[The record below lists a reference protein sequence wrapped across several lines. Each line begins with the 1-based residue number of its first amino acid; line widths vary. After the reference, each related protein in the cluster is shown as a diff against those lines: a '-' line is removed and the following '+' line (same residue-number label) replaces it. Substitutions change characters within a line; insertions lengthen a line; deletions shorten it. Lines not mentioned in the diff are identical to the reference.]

1 MAIRSMTGFAQIKG
15 LHGKTAYTFSA
26 KSVNHRF
33 LDLHLRLP
41 ARSELLEQQLRKL
54 FKEKMHRGHVEL
66 SLALE
71 YAGACGV
78 SVNRELV
85 LGYVKAFR
93 ELRDELDLHGEVDLN
108 AVFRLNGVL
117 SASSEMPDEA
127 GLQAGSQE
135 ELQAGLQG
143 TLLTAAAALID
154 QLNANRRLEGDH
166 TRAEL
171 EARMNHLERNTG
183 EVEKLRSTV
192 LQAHLERIRARMA
205 ELLEG
210 KADPDRIL
218 QEAALLA
225 ERSDVQEEIVR
236 LLTHIR
242 HFRGLLEEGEDVGK
256 KLDFL
261 LQEMNREANTM
272 LSKTTGLAGDA
283 MRITELGLAL
293 KSDIEK
299 SREQVQNV
307 E

>member
-1 MAIRSMTGFAQIKG
+1 MSIRSMTGFAQLKG
-15 LHGKTAYTFSA
+15 QHGKTAYTFSA

-41 ARSELLEQQLRKL
+41 VRSENLEQKLRQL
-54 FKEKMHRGHVEL
+54 FKEKMHRGHIEL
-66 SLALE
+66 TLSLE
-71 YAGACGV
+71 YAGAAGI

-85 LGYVKAFR
+85 NGYVAAFR
-93 ELRDELDLHGEVDLN
+93 AVSSEMELFGEPDLN
-108 AVFRLNGVL
+108 AIFRLNGVF
-117 SASSEMPDEA
+117 SASSEMPEEE
-127 GLQAGSQE
+127 GLQQ
-135 ELQAGLQG
+135 
-143 TLLTAAAALID
+143 TLFDAASGLID
-154 QLNANRRLEGDH
+154 LLNENRQAEGDH
-166 TRAEL
+166 TRIEL
-171 EARMNHLERNTG
+171 EARMDQLERNTA
-183 EVEKLRSTV
+183 EVETLRGAV
-192 LQAHLERIRARMA
+192 LQAHLQRIRTRMS
-205 ELLEG
+205 ELLED

-218 QEAALLA
+218 QEAAMLA

-236 LLTHIR
+236 LRTHIR
-242 HFRGLLEEGEDVGK
+242 HFRGLLAEGEDVGK

-272 LSKTTGLAGDA
+272 LSKTSGLAGDA

>member
-15 LHGKTAYTFSA
+15 QQGKTAYTFTA

-41 ARSELLEQQLRKL
+41 GRSELFEQQLRKL
-54 FKEKMHRGHVEL
+54 LKEKMHRGHVEL
-66 SLALE
+66 TLTLE
-71 YAGACGV
+71 YAGASGI
-78 SVNRELV
+78 SVNHELV
-85 LGYVKAFR
+85 SGYAKAFR
-93 ELRDELDLHGEVDLN
+93 ELSKELDLRAEPDLN
-108 AVFRLNGVL
+108 AIFRLNGVL
-117 SASSEMPDEA
+117 SASSEMPEEA
-127 GLQAGSQE
+127 
-135 ELQAGLQG
+135 ELQAA
-143 TLLTAAAALID
+143 LLSAAAELID
-154 QLNANRRLEGDH
+154 MLNANRRLEGDH

-171 EARMNHLERNTG
+171 ESRMDQLECNTA
-183 EVEKLRSTV
+183 EVEKLRGTV
-192 LQAHLERIRARMA
+192 LQAHLERIRTRMA

-218 QEAALLA
+218 QEAAMLA

-236 LLTHIR
+236 MQAHIK
-242 HFRGLLEEGEDVGK
+242 HFRGLLEQGEDVGK

>member
-15 LHGKTAYTFSA
+15 QQGKTAYTFSA

-41 ARSELLEQQLRKL
+41 GKSELFEQQLRKL
-54 FKEKMHRGHVEL
+54 FKEKMHRGHVEVSL
-66 SLALE
+66 SLE
-71 YAGACGV
+71 YAGACGI
-78 SVNRELV
+78 SVNHELV
-85 LGYVKAFR
+85 AGYVKAFR

-108 AVFRLNGVL
+108 AVFRVNGVL

-127 GLQAGSQE
+127 
-135 ELQAGLQG
+135 ELQAA
-143 TLLTAAAALID
+143 LLPAAAELID
-154 QLNANRRLEGDH
+154 QLNANRRMEGDH
-166 TRAEL
+166 TRTEL
-171 EARMNHLERNTG
+171 EARMDQLERNTG
-183 EVEKLRSTV
+183 EVEKLRGTV
-192 LQAHLERIRARMA
+192 LQAHLERIRGRMA

-283 MRITELGLAL
+283 MRIAELGLAL

>member
-15 LHGKTAYTFSA
+15 QQGKTAYTFSA

-41 ARSELLEQQLRKL
+41 GKSELFEQQLRKL
-54 FKEKMHRGHVEL
+54 FKEKMHRGHVEVSL
-66 SLALE
+66 SLE
-71 YAGACGV
+71 YAGACGM
-78 SVNRELV
+78 SVNHELV
-85 LGYVKAFR
+85 AGYVKAFR

-108 AVFRLNGVL
+108 AVFRVNGVL

-127 GLQAGSQE
+127 
-135 ELQAGLQG
+135 ELQAA
-143 TLLTAAAALID
+143 LLPAASELID
-154 QLNANRRLEGDH
+154 QLNANRRMEGDH
-166 TRAEL
+166 TRTEL
-171 EARMNHLERNTG
+171 EARMDLLERNTG
-183 EVEKLRSTV
+183 EVEKLRGTV

>member
-1 MAIRSMTGFAQIKG
+1 MSIRSMTGYAQVKG
-15 LHGKTAYTFSA
+15 QLGKIAYTYSA
-26 KSVNHRF
+26 KTVNHRF

-41 ARSELLEQQLRKL
+41 ARSELLEQRLRKL

-66 SLALE
+66 TLTLE
-71 YAGACGV
+71 YAGASGV
-78 SVNRELV
+78 SVNHELV
-85 LGYVKAFR
+85 TGYVKVFQ
-93 ELRDELDLHGEVDLN
+93 ELANELGLRGEPDLN
-108 AVFRLNGVL
+108 SIFRINGVL
-117 SASSEMPDEA
+117 QASSEMPEESELHDALLNAA
-127 GLQAGSQE
+127 GE
-135 ELQAGLQG
+135 
-143 TLLTAAAALID
+143 LID
-154 QLNANRRLEGDH
+154 ALNRNRRQEGDH
-166 TRAEL
+166 IRAEL
-171 EARMNHLERNTG
+171 AGRMDQLESNTR
-183 EVEKLRSTV
+183 EVEKLRGSV

-210 KADPDRIL
+210 RAEADRIL

-225 ERSDVQEEIVR
+225 ERSDIQEEIVR
-236 LLTHIR
+236 LLTHIQ
-242 HFRGLLEEGEDVGK
+242 HFRGLLAEGEDVGK

-272 LSKTTGLAGDA
+272 QSKTTGVTGDA

>member
-1 MAIRSMTGFAQIKG
+1 MAIRSMTGFAQVKG
-15 LHGKTAYTFSA
+15 QQGKTAYTFTA

-41 ARSELLEQQLRKL
+41 PRSELFEQRLRKL
-54 FKEKMHRGHVEL
+54 LKEKMHRGHVEI
-66 SLALE
+66 SLVLE
-71 YAGACGV
+71 YAEASGL
-78 SVNRELV
+78 SVNTELV
-85 LGYVKAFR
+85 AGYVKAFR
-93 ELRDELDLHGEVDLN
+93 QLASELDLHGEPDLN
-108 AVFRLNGVL
+108 AIFRLSGVFT
-117 SASSEMPDEA
+117 ASSEMPEEEA
-127 GLQAGSQE
+127 LQES
-135 ELQAGLQG
+135 L
-143 TLLTAAAALID
+143 AAAAVELID
-154 QLNANRRLEGDH
+154 ALNANRRLEGEQ

-171 EARMNHLERNTG
+171 ESRMTSLERNNAA
-183 EVEKLRSTV
+183 VEKLRDSV
-192 LQAHLERIRARMA
+192 LAAHLERIRTRMA

-210 KADPDRIL
+210 KAEPERIL

-236 LLTHIR
+236 LQTHVG
-242 HFRGLLEEGEDVGK
+242 HFRGLLGEGEDIGK

-272 LSKTTGLAGDA
+272 LSKSSGLAGDA

-299 SREQVQNV
+299 SREQVQNI

>member
-1 MAIRSMTGFAQIKG
+1 MSICSMTGFAQKKG
-15 LHGKTAYTFSA
+15 QHGRTAYTFTA

-41 ARSELLEQQLRKL
+41 GRSELFEQQLRKL

-66 SLALE
+66 TLTLE
-71 YAGACGV
+71 YAGASGV
-78 SVNRELV
+78 SVNQELV
-85 LGYVKAFR
+85 SGYVKAFR
-93 ELRDELDLHGEVDLN
+93 ALSDELGLHGEPDLN
-108 AVFRLNGVL
+108 AIFRLNGVF

-127 GLQAGSQE
+127 ELREALLSAAG
-135 ELQAGLQG
+135 ELIEA
-143 TLLTAAAALID
+143 
-154 QLNANRRLEGDH
+154 LNANRRAEGDH
-166 TRAEL
+166 TQAEL
-171 EARMNHLERNTG
+171 EARMAQLERNTC
-183 EVEKLRSTV
+183 EVEKLRGSV
-192 LQAHLERIRARMA
+192 LTAHLERIRARMA

-210 KADPDRIL
+210 RAEPERIL
-218 QEAALLA
+218 QEAAMLA

-236 LLTHIR
+236 LLTHVR

-272 LSKTTGLAGDA
+272 LSKTSGLTGDA
-283 MRITELGLAL
+283 VCITELGLAL

>member
-1 MAIRSMTGFAQIKG
+1 MTIRSMTGFAQLKG
-15 LHGKTAYTFSA
+15 EHGKTAYTFTA

-41 ARSELLEQQLRKL
+41 ARSELFEQQLRKL
-54 FKEKMHRGHVEL
+54 VKEKMHRGHVEL

-71 YAGACGV
+71 YAGASGI

-85 LGYVKAFR
+85 AGYVNAFR
-93 ELRDELDLHGEVDLN
+93 DLSDELGLKGEPDLN
-108 AVFRLNGVL
+108 GIFRLNGVL
-117 SASSEMPDEA
+117 SASSEMPEEEA
-127 GLQAGSQE
+127 
-135 ELQAGLQG
+135 LQG
-143 TLLTAAAALID
+143 ALLAAAGELIEA
-154 QLNANRRLEGDH
+154 LNANRRLEGDH

-171 EARMNHLERNTG
+171 ETRMDQLERNTA
-183 EVEKLRSTV
+183 EVEKLRDTV
-192 LQAHLERIRARMA
+192 LAAHLERIRQRMN

-210 KADPDRIL
+210 KAEPDRLL
-218 QEAALLA
+218 QEAAMLA

-236 LLTHIR
+236 MQTHIK
-242 HFRGLLEEGEDVGK
+242 HFRALLVEGAEVGK

-283 MRITELGLAL
+283 TRITELGLAL

>member
-1 MAIRSMTGFAQIKG
+1 MSIRSMTGFAQLKG
-15 LHGKTAYTFSA
+15 QHGKTAYTFAA

-41 ARSELLEQQLRKL
+41 GRSELFEQQLRKL

-66 SLALE
+66 TLTLE
-71 YAGACGV
+71 YAGASGI
-78 SVNRELV
+78 SVNQELV
-85 LGYVKAFR
+85 SGYVKAFR
-93 ELRDELDLHGEVDLN
+93 QLSDEFDLHGEVDLN
-108 AVFRLNGVL
+108 AVFRMTGVL
-117 SASSEMPDEA
+117 AASSEMP
-127 GLQAGSQE
+127 QE
-135 ELQAGLQG
+135 EELHAE
-143 TLLTAAAALID
+143 LLKAAAELID
-154 QLNANRRLEGDH
+154 LLNANRRVEGEH

-171 EARMNHLERNTG
+171 ELRMDQLERNTA
-183 EVEKLRSTV
+183 EVETLRSTV
-192 LQAHLERIRARMA
+192 LQAHLDRIRTRLA
-205 ELLEG
+205 ELMEG
-210 KADPDRIL
+210 KADPDRVL

-236 LLTHIR
+236 LQTHIK
-242 HFRGLLEEGEDVGK
+242 HFRGLLAEGDDVGK

-261 LQEMNREANTM
+261 MQEMNREANTM

-299 SREQVQNV
+299 SREQVQNI

>member
-1 MAIRSMTGFAQIKG
+1 MSICSMTGFAQKKG
-15 LHGKTAYTFSA
+15 QHGRTAYTFTA

-41 ARSELLEQQLRKL
+41 GRSELFEQQLRKL
-54 FKEKMHRGHVEL
+54 FKDKMHRGHVEL
-66 SLALE
+66 TLTLE
-71 YAGACGV
+71 YAGASGV
-78 SVNRELV
+78 SVNQELV
-85 LGYVKAFR
+85 SGYVKAFR
-93 ELRDELDLHGEVDLN
+93 ALSDELSLHGEPDLN
-108 AVFRLNGVL
+108 AIFRLNGVF

-127 GLQAGSQE
+127 
-135 ELQAGLQG
+135 ELQEA
-143 TLLTAAAALID
+143 LLRAASELIEE
-154 QLNANRRLEGDH
+154 LNANRRAEGDH
-166 TRAEL
+166 TRSEL
-171 EARMNHLERNTG
+171 EARMAQLERNTR
-183 EVEKLRSTV
+183 EVEKLRGAV
-192 LQAHLERIRARMA
+192 LEAHLERIRARMA

-210 KADPDRIL
+210 RAEPERIL
-218 QEAALLA
+218 QEAAMLA

-242 HFRGLLEEGEDVGK
+242 HFRGLLEEGEDMGK

-272 LSKTTGLAGDA
+272 LSKTSGLTGDA
-283 MRITELGLAL
+283 LCITELGLAL

>member
-1 MAIRSMTGFAQIKG
+1 MSIRSMTGFAQIKG
-15 LHGKTAYTFSA
+15 QHGKTAYTFSA

-41 ARSELLEQQLRKL
+41 GKSDLFEQQLRKL

-66 SLALE
+66 TLTLE
-71 YAGACGV
+71 YAGASGL

-85 LGYVKAFR
+85 SSYVKAFR
-93 ELRDELDLHGEVDLN
+93 ELSKEFDLRAEIDMN
-108 AVFRLNGVL
+108 ALFRLPGVL
-117 SASSEMPDEA
+117 SASSEMPEE
-127 GLQAGSQE
+127 S
-135 ELQAGLQG
+135 ELQA
-143 TLLTAAAALID
+143 TLLAAAAELID
-154 QLNANRRLEGDH
+154 LLNANRRQEGDH

-171 EARMNHLERNTG
+171 ESRMDQLERNTA
-183 EVEKLRSTV
+183 EVETFRGAV
-192 LQAHLERIRARMA
+192 LQAHLERIRTRMA

-218 QEAALLA
+218 QEAAMLS

-236 LLTHIR
+236 LLTHVK
-242 HFRGLLEEGEDVGK
+242 HFRGLLAEGEDVGK

>member
-15 LHGKTAYTFSA
+15 QQGKTAYTFSA

-41 ARSELLEQQLRKL
+41 GKSELFEQQLRKL
-54 FKEKMHRGHVEL
+54 FKEKMHRGHVEVSL
-66 SLALE
+66 SLE
-71 YAGACGV
+71 YAGACGI
-78 SVNRELV
+78 SVNHELV
-85 LGYVKAFR
+85 AGYVKAFR

-108 AVFRLNGVL
+108 AVFRVNGVL

-127 GLQAGSQE
+127 
-135 ELQAGLQG
+135 ELQAA
-143 TLLTAAAALID
+143 LLPAAAELID
-154 QLNANRRLEGDH
+154 QLNANRRMEGDH
-166 TRAEL
+166 TRTEL
-171 EARMNHLERNTG
+171 EARMDQLERNTG
-183 EVEKLRSTV
+183 EVEKLRGTV
-192 LQAHLERIRARMA
+192 LQAHLERIRGRMA

>member
-1 MAIRSMTGFAQIKG
+1 MSIRSMTGFAQIKG
-15 LHGKTAYTFSA
+15 QQGKTAYTFTA

-41 ARSELLEQQLRKL
+41 GRSDLFEQQLRKL

-66 SLALE
+66 TLTLE
-71 YAGACGV
+71 YAGASGI

-85 LGYVKAFR
+85 SGYVNVFR
-93 ELRDELDLHGEVDLN
+93 ELSNELGLHGELDLN
-108 AVFRLNGVL
+108 AIFRLNGVL
-117 SASSEMPDEA
+117 SASSEMPEEA
-127 GLQAGSQE
+127 DLQTA
-135 ELQAGLQG
+135 
-143 TLLTAAAALID
+143 LLSAADALID
-154 QLNANRRLEGDH
+154 LLNANRRLEGDH

-171 EARMNHLERNTG
+171 ESRMDQLERNTAEIETMRG
-183 EVEKLRSTV
+183 TV
-192 LQAHLERIRARMA
+192 LQAHLDRIRARMA

-218 QEAALLA
+218 QEAAMLA

-242 HFRGLLEEGEDVGK
+242 HFRGLLKEGADVGK

-261 LQEMNREANTM
+261 LQEMSREANTM

>member
-1 MAIRSMTGFAQIKG
+1 MSIRSMTGFAQIKG
-15 LHGKTAYTFSA
+15 QHGKTAYTFSA

-41 ARSELLEQQLRKL
+41 GKSDLFEQQLRKL

-66 SLALE
+66 TLTLE
-71 YAGACGV
+71 YAGASGI

-85 LGYVKAFR
+85 SGYVKAFR
-93 ELRDELDLHGEVDLN
+93 ELSKELDLRAEIDMN
-108 AVFRLNGVL
+108 AIFRLNGVL

-127 GLQAGSQE
+127 
-135 ELQAGLQG
+135 ELQT
-143 TLLTAAAALID
+143 TLLSAATELID
-154 QLNANRRLEGDH
+154 LLNANRRLEGDH
-166 TRAEL
+166 TRTEL
-171 EARMNHLERNTG
+171 ESRMDQLERNTA
-183 EVEKLRSTV
+183 EVETLRGTV
-192 LQAHLERIRARMA
+192 LQVHLERIRLRMA

-218 QEAALLA
+218 QEAAMLA
-225 ERSDVQEEIVR
+225 ERSDIQEEIVR
-236 LLTHIR
+236 LLTHIK
-242 HFRGLLEEGEDVGK
+242 HFRGLLGEGEDVGK

>member
-1 MAIRSMTGFAQIKG
+1 MPIRSMTGFAHIKG
-15 LHGKTAYTFSA
+15 QQGKTAYTFTV

-41 ARSELLEQQLRKL
+41 VKSELFEQQLRKL
-54 FKEKMHRGHVEL
+54 LKDKMHRGHVEL
-66 SLALE
+66 SLTLE
-71 YAGACGV
+71 YAGV
-78 SVNRELV
+78 SGISINRELV
-85 LGYVKAFR
+85 SGYVKAFR
-93 ELRDELDLHGEVDLN
+93 ELSKELDLRAELDLN
-108 AVFRLNGVL
+108 AIFRVNGVL
-117 SASSEMPDEA
+117 SASSEMPE
-127 GLQAGSQE
+127 QA
-135 ELQAGLQG
+135 ELQT
-143 TLLTAAAALID
+143 TLLSAATELVGL
-154 QLNANRRLEGDH
+154 LNANRSLEGHH
-166 TRAEL
+166 TCAEL
-171 EARMNHLERNTG
+171 VSRMDRLERNTA
-183 EVEKLRSTV
+183 EVETLRGTV
-192 LQAHLERIRARMA
+192 LAAHLERIRARMA

-225 ERSDVQEEIVR
+225 ERSDIQEEIVR
-236 LLTHIR
+236 LLIHIK

-272 LSKTTGLAGDA
+272 LSKTTGLVGDA

>member
-1 MAIRSMTGFAQIKG
+1 MSIRSMTGFAQLKG
-15 LHGKTAYTFSA
+15 QHGKTAYTFSA

-41 ARSELLEQQLRKL
+41 GRSDLFEQQLRKL

-66 SLALE
+66 TLTLE
-71 YAGACGV
+71 YAGASGI

-85 LGYVKAFR
+85 SGYVKAFR
-93 ELRDELDLHGEVDLN
+93 DLSAELDLHGEADLN
-108 AVFRLNGVL
+108 AIFRLTGVL

-127 GLQAGSQE
+127 
-135 ELQAGLQG
+135 ELQAV
-143 TLLTAAAALID
+143 LLSAAAELID

-171 EARMNHLERNTG
+171 ESRMDQLERNTA
-183 EVEKLRSTV
+183 EVETFRGAV
-192 LQAHLERIRARMA
+192 LQAHLERIRSRMA

-210 KADPDRIL
+210 KADADRIL
-218 QEAALLA
+218 QEAAMLA

-236 LLTHIR
+236 LQTHIK
-242 HFRGLLEEGEDVGK
+242 HFRALLAEGEDVGK

-272 LSKTTGLAGDA
+272 LSKTSGLAGDA
-283 MRITELGLAL
+283 MRITEIGLAL

>member
-1 MAIRSMTGFAQIKG
+1 MSIRSMTGFAQLKG
-15 LHGKTAYTFSA
+15 QHGKTAYTFSI

-41 ARSELLEQQLRKL
+41 MRSELFEQKLRKL

-66 SLALE
+66 TLTLE
-71 YAGACGV
+71 YAGASGI

-85 LGYVKAFR
+85 SGYVKAFR
-93 ELRDELDLHGEVDLN
+93 ELSGELDVHGEIDLN
-108 AVFRLNGVL
+108 AIFRLNGVL
-117 SASSEMPDEA
+117 SASSEMPEEA
-127 GLQAGSQE
+127 
-135 ELQAGLQG
+135 ELQT
-143 TLLTAAAALID
+143 TLIAAAAELID
-154 QLNANRRLEGDH
+154 LLNANRRLEGDH
-166 TRAEL
+166 TRTEL
-171 EARMNHLERNTG
+171 ESRMDQLERNTA
-183 EVEKLRSTV
+183 EVETMRGAV
-192 LQAHLERIRARMA
+192 LQAHLERIRTRMA

-236 LLTHIR
+236 LLTHIK
-242 HFRGLLEEGEDVGK
+242 HFRALLLEGEDVGK

>member
-1 MAIRSMTGFAQIKG
+1 MSIRSMTGFAQIKG
-15 LHGKTAYTFSA
+15 QHGKTAYTFSA

-41 ARSELLEQQLRKL
+41 GRSDLFEQKLRKL

-66 SLALE
+66 TLTLE
-71 YAGACGV
+71 YAGAAGV

-85 LGYVKAFR
+85 SGYVKAFR
-93 ELRDELDLHGEVDLN
+93 EMSKELDLRAEVDMN
-108 AVFRLNGVL
+108 AIFRLNGVL
-117 SASSEMPDEA
+117 SASSEMPEEA
-127 GLQAGSQE
+127 
-135 ELQAGLQG
+135 ELQA
-143 TLLTAAAALID
+143 TLLAAAAELID
-154 QLNANRRLEGDH
+154 LLNANRQSEGDH

-171 EARMNHLERNTG
+171 ESRMDQLERNTA
-183 EVEKLRSTV
+183 EVETMRGAV

-210 KADPDRIL
+210 NADPDRIL
-218 QEAALLA
+218 QEAAMLA

-236 LLTHIR
+236 LLTHIK
-242 HFRGLLEEGEDVGK
+242 HFRGLLAEGEDVGK